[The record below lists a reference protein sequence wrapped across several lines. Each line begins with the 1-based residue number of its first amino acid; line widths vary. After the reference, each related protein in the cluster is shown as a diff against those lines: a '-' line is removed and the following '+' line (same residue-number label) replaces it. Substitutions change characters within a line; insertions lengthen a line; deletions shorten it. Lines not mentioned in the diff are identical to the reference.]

1 MITTRKRGLV
11 LLICAILTAV
21 LAAAAQVTKEGQ
33 PRASWVLLIGA
44 SLLVAIPGVVAASAW
59 GQQHRAETAKRD
71 EIARS
76 RAAERRTHF
85 ETVARGVAQS
95 HWTGSLFTGRERVLR
110 ALAAWLADDSG
121 GSLRIVIG
129 QPGSGKSAVLGRLV
143 ELSDPATRKTLAG
156 DTPPDCLPPVRCVH
170 LALTARG
177 RTLPDL
183 VAQIASE
190 VRLTIGSVDELILGL
205 RDRKAPLVVL
215 LDGLNESAEPE
226 LVARELVGK
235 LADRE
240 DGTGLRM
247 VVGSRPSLLRS
258 IRVSDEEV
266 IDLDGPDYFEPA
278 DLVEYTRKCLREF
291 TRPDGALDP
300 AKTRDIAAGIAE
312 RAGTAFLVA
321 QLTARAI
328 SRDIDGRTVRWREC
342 FPDNVG
348 AAMEAY
354 LDRIPDGRRA
364 RTLLMPLAFAKG
376 DGLAPDMLW
385 AELATTLGTESVTE
399 QDVRCLIHDSPASSL
414 ITKSATAHYYLYHEA
429 FAEHLRNTCPHESP
443 HCAIVNKLR
452 NMVAPDW
459 FAAHPYIR
467 EHLATHAAQANA
479 IDELLSDSN
488 YLGVAAAAPLL
499 RALSHVAAPSARQA
513 AEVYRGVAHHIRR
526 QPDLAAFYLELY
538 ARQRGYD
545 RLADAWV
552 QGLSERPLAV
562 RWARCRASQ
571 PHRVIGRHETDI
583 GALHLVASGD
593 FAVSGDSEGAVNLWD
608 IVNGIPVV
616 EEIRLSPAAVINDIV
631 AVRVSGGLVLLVA
644 SDGGLYMI
652 RVGAD
657 RDVVDIAWVDKH
669 PVTTVSVLEREG
681 LVVAGYRGGELRL
694 WELPGATRVA
704 SYVTAHPEGVIST
717 GTGTVDGKPVV
728 ISAGFSGSVAVW
740 VLTPDGLLR
749 RSDWYGTLPLVSV
762 SIFGSTKNP
771 LVVGGGE
778 DGTVHAWRASDDE
791 YVATVRCVDESPA
804 SMLSLVRLR
813 DRELVLTGG
822 FAGEISVWDSTGG
835 ARLAGPLSGHMGWV
849 TALDAASR
857 GATDTVLSGGDDG
870 YVRCWDLDLGLLP
883 ARPAS
888 TEDTAAVTAMEV
900 VADGTSFV
908 LSGRADGMVFV
919 LDPESG
925 ADARSPLSVSR
936 HGVRCL
942 RAARLADGWAVLSGS
957 YDGTLNAVSLDGK
970 PLIDAPIRAH
980 DRAFRSLCVFRG
992 VVLTGGDGGVVMWD
1006 PKHWRPAE
1014 KPFDADP
1021 EVYAVAATRAEGCDV
1036 LICGGYAGIHL
1047 MDLATG
1053 RRMAGPLLPDRLCR
1067 ALTVTELC
1075 GRPVVVSAG
1084 ETGVQF
1090 WDPADGSPTAPPVLT
1105 DEVATIAEVNVGD
1118 GRAVAW
1124 GDQRGVTLWSL
1135 AERREL
1141 ARIDLGFAV
1150 TSVAGCGA
1158 NAVVVS
1164 ALHGIY
1170 RLDVRLDGEW

>member
-1 MITTRKRGLV
+1 
-11 LLICAILTAV
+11 V
-21 LAAAAQVTKEGQ
+21 LAAAAQVAKEGQ
-33 PRASWVLLIGA
+33 PRTSWVVLVGA

-59 GQQHRAETAKRD
+59 GQQRRAETAKLD
-71 EIARS
+71 EIAKS

-85 ETVARGVAQS
+85 ATAARGVAQP
-95 HWTGSLFTGRERVLR
+95 HWTGSLFTGRERALR
-110 ALAAWLADDSG
+110 ALAAWLADDSA

-129 QPGSGKSAVLGRLV
+129 QPGSGKSAVLGRVV
-143 ELSDPATRKTLAG
+143 ELSSPATRKTLAV
-156 DTPPDCLPPVRCVH
+156 DTPPDCLPPARCVH
-170 LALTARG
+170 LELTARG
-177 RTLPDL
+177 RTLLDL
-183 VAQIASE
+183 VAQIAAE
-190 VRLTIGSVDELILGL
+190 VRLTAGSVDELILGL
-205 RDRKAPLVVL
+205 RDRKAPLVVV
-215 LDGLNESAEPE
+215 LDGLNESAEPQ
-226 LVARELVGK
+226 LVARELIGR

-240 DGTGLRM
+240 DGIGLRM

-258 IRVSDEEV
+258 IRVSDEEI

-291 TRPDGALDP
+291 TRADGALDP
-300 AKTRDIAAGIAE
+300 ATTRDIAAGIAE
-312 RAGTAFLVA
+312 RAGKAFLVA

-328 SRDIDGRTVRWREC
+328 SRDIDCRTVRWRER

-354 LDRIPDGRRA
+354 LDRIPDGQRA

-399 QDVRCLIHDSPASSL
+399 QDVRWLIHDSPASSL
-414 ITKSATAHYYLYHEA
+414 ITKLATACYHLYHEA

-443 HCAIVNKLR
+443 HGAIVTRLR
-452 NMVAPDW
+452 SMVAPDW
-459 FAAHPYIR
+459 SAAHPYIR
-467 EHLATHAAQANA
+467 EHLATHAAQANT

-499 RALSHVAAPSARQA
+499 RALSHVATPAARQA
-513 AEVYRGVAHHIRR
+513 AEIYRGVAHHIRR

-552 QGLSERPLAV
+552 RGLSERPLAV
-562 RWARCRASQ
+562 QWARCRVSQ

-583 GALHLVASGD
+583 GALHLIASGD

-608 IVNGIPVV
+608 VVNGVPIV
-616 EEIRLSPAAVINDIV
+616 EEIRLSPATVINEIATV
-631 AVRVSGGLVLLVA
+631 PVSGGLVLLVA
-644 SDGGLYMI
+644 SDGGLYTI
-652 RVGAD
+652 RVDTD
-657 RDVVDIAWVDKH
+657 RDIVDIVDVACVDKH
-669 PVTTVSVLEREG
+669 PATTVSVLEREG
-681 LVVAGYRGGELRL
+681 LIVAGYRDGGLRL
-694 WELPGATRVA
+694 WELASAARVV
-704 SYVTAHPEGVIST
+704 SSVIAHPEGIIST
-717 GTGTVDGKPVV
+717 GTGTVDGEPVV
-728 ISAGFSGSVAVW
+728 ISAGFSGSVTLW
-740 VLTPDGLLR
+740 VLMPDGLQR
-749 RSDWYGTLPLVSV
+749 RRNWYGTVPLASV
-762 SIFGSTKNP
+762 LVFGSTENP

-778 DGTVHAWRASDDE
+778 DGTVHAWQVSDDE
-791 YVATVRCVDESPA
+791 YVATVRCADESPA

-822 FAGEISVWDSTGG
+822 FAGEISVWDPTGG

-857 GATDTVLSGGDDG
+857 GARDTVLSGGDDG
-870 YVRCWDLDLGLLP
+870 YVRCWNLDLGLLP
-883 ARPAS
+883 ERSAS
-888 TEDTAAVTAMEV
+888 TGDTAAVTAMEV
-900 VADGTSFV
+900 VANGTSLV
-908 LSGRADGMVFV
+908 LCGRADGMVFV
-919 LDPESG
+919 LDAESG
-925 ADARSPLSVSR
+925 ADARSPLDMSR

-992 VVLTGGDGGVVMWD
+992 VVLTGGDGGVVVWD
-1006 PKHWRPAE
+1006 PKLWRPAE

-1021 EVYAVAATRAEGCDV
+1021 EVYAVAATRADGRDV

-1047 MDLATG
+1047 VDLATG
-1053 RRMAGPLLPDRLCR
+1053 RRVAGPLLPDRLCR
-1067 ALTVTELC
+1067 ALTVTELN

-1090 WDPADGSPTAPPVLT
+1090 WDPADGTPTAPPVLT
-1105 DEVATIAEVNVGD
+1105 DEVAAVAEVNVGD

-1150 TSVAGCGA
+1150 TSVAGCA
-1158 NAVVVS
+1158 ADAIVVS